1 MSFTID
7 KSKSVTNLSKRLKE
21 APHAITQQIQK
32 IINES
37 VITIEN
43 NARTRAP
50 QGKTGLLKAS
60 IYSTPY
66 TMNAGARVGS
76 KGRMGRR
83 SNYSPFVE
91 FGTGPGPGD
100 AYQIPVYRNL
110 NMNQLEGYAQT
121 FKRNNG
127 NVVNLPHRPFLFN
140 SASEE
145 LYKMVS
151 KIKKIKI

>member
-1 MSFTID
+1 MSFTIN
-7 KSKSVTNLSKRLKE
+7 KTASVTNLSKRLKE
-21 APHAITQQIQK
+21 APHLITQQVQK

-37 VITIEN
+37 VIAIEN
-43 NARTRAP
+43 NARNRAP
-50 QGKTGLLKAS
+50 LGKTGQLKAS

-66 TMNAGARVGS
+66 NMNAGAKVGS
-76 KGRMGRR
+76 RAF
-83 SNYSPFVE
+83 YSPFVE

-100 AYQIPVYRNL
+100 SFQIPVYRNL
-110 NMNQLEGYAQT
+110 NMNQLEGYART

-127 NVVNLPHRPFLFN
+127 NVVNLPHRPFLFI

-145 LYKMVS
+145 LYKMVT

>member
-1 MSFTID
+1 MSFSID

-21 APHAITQQIQK
+21 APNVITQQIQK

-37 VITIEN
+37 VIAIER
-43 NARTRAP
+43 NAEARAP
-50 QGKTGLLKAS
+50 LGKTGKLKGS

-66 TMNAGARVGS
+66 TMNAGAKVGS
-76 KGRMGRR
+76 RVF
-83 SNYSPFVE
+83 YSPFVE
-91 FGTGPGPGD
+91 FGTGND
-100 AYQIPVYRNL
+100 FQIPVYRNL
-110 NMNQLEGYAQT
+110 SMNKLEGYAQT
-121 FKRNNG
+121 FKRSNG
-127 NVVNLPHRPFLFN
+127 NLVNLPHRPFLFN

>member
-1 MSFTID
+1 MSFSID

-21 APHAITQQIQK
+21 APHVITQQIQK

-37 VITIEN
+37 VLTIER
-43 NARTRAP
+43 NAEKRAP
-50 QGKTGLLKAS
+50 RGKTGLLKAS

-76 KGRMGRR
+76 GGRMGRE

-91 FGTGPGPGD
+91 FGTGSLFN
-100 AYQIPVYRNL
+100 IPSYKNINKAR
-110 NMNQLEGYAQT
+110 LEGYAQT

>member
-1 MSFTID
+1 MSFSID

-21 APHAITQQIQK
+21 APHVITQQIQK

-37 VITIEN
+37 VLTIER
-43 NARTRAP
+43 NAEKRAP
-50 QGKTGLLKAS
+50 RGKTGLLKAS

-76 KGRMGRR
+76 GGRMGRQ

-91 FGTGPGPGD
+91 FGTGND
-100 AYQIPVYRNL
+100 FQIPVYRNL
-110 NMNQLEGYAQT
+110 NMNKLEGYAQT
-121 FKRNNG
+121 FKRSNG
-127 NVVNLPHRPFLFN
+127 NLVNLPHRPFLFL

>member
-21 APHAITQQIQK
+21 APHVITQQIQK

-43 NARTRAP
+43 NARNRAP
-50 QGKTGLLKAS
+50 LGKTGQLKAS

-66 TMNAGARVGS
+66 TMNAGAKVGS
-76 KGRMGRR
+76 RAF
-83 SNYSPFVE
+83 YSPFVE

-100 AYQIPVYRNL
+100 SYQIPVYRNL
-110 NMNQLEGYAQT
+110 NMNQLEGYART

>member
-1 MSFTID
+1 MSFSID

-21 APHAITQQIQK
+21 APHVITQQIQK

-37 VITIEN
+37 VLTIER
-43 NARTRAP
+43 NAETRAP
-50 QGKTGLLKAS
+50 LGKTGKLKGS

-66 TMNAGARVGS
+66 TMNAGAKVGS
-76 KGRMGRR
+76 
-83 SNYSPFVE
+83 SVFYSPFVE

-100 AYQIPVYRNL
+100 AFQIPVYRNL

>member
-1 MSFTID
+1 MSFTIN
-7 KSKSVTNLSKRLKE
+7 KTASITNLSKRLKE
-21 APHAITQQIQK
+21 APNVITQQVQK

-37 VITIEN
+37 VIAIEN
-43 NARTRAP
+43 NARNRAP
-50 QGKTGLLKAS
+50 LGKTGQLKAS

-66 TMNAGARVGS
+66 NMNAGAKVGS
-76 KGRMGRR
+76 RVF
-83 SNYSPFVE
+83 YSPFVE

-100 AYQIPVYRNL
+100 AFQIPVYRNL
-110 NMNQLEGYAQT
+110 NMNQLEGYART

-127 NVVNLPHRPFLFN
+127 NVVNLPHRPFLFI

>member
-1 MSFTID
+1 MSFTIN
-7 KSKSVTNLSKRLKE
+7 KTASVTNLSKRLKE
-21 APHAITQQIQK
+21 APHVITQQIQK

-37 VITIEN
+37 VQAIER
-43 NARTRAP
+43 NAEARAP
-50 QGKTGLLKAS
+50 LGKTGKLKGS

-66 TMNAGARVGS
+66 NMNAGAKVGS
-76 KGRMGRR
+76 
-83 SNYSPFVE
+83 SVFYSPFVE
-91 FGTGPGPGD
+91 FGTGPGPGNSF
-100 AYQIPVYRNL
+100 QIPVYRNL
-110 NMNQLEGYAQT
+110 SMNQLEGYAQT

-145 LYKMVS
+145 LYKMVN

>member
-1 MSFTID
+1 MSFTIN
-7 KSKSVTNLSKRLKE
+7 KTASVTNLSKRLKE
-21 APHAITQQIQK
+21 APNVITQQVQK

-43 NARTRAP
+43 NARARAP

-66 TMNAGARVGS
+66 NMNAGARVGS
-76 KGRMGRR
+76 GGRMGRQ

-91 FGTGPGPGD
+91 FGTGND
-100 AYQIPVYRNL
+100 FQIPVYRNL
-110 NMNQLEGYAQT
+110 SMNKLEAYALS
-121 FKRNNG
+121 FKRSNG
-127 NVVNLPHRPFLFN
+127 NLVNLPHRPFLFN

>member
-1 MSFTID
+1 MSFSID

-37 VITIEN
+37 VLNIER
-43 NARTRAP
+43 NAEARAP
-50 QGKTGLLKAS
+50 LGKTGKLKGS

-66 TMNAGARVGS
+66 TMNAGAKVGS
-76 KGRMGRR
+76 RVF
-83 SNYSPFVE
+83 YSPFVE
-91 FGTGPGPGD
+91 FGTGND
-100 AYQIPVYRNL
+100 FQIPVYRNL
-110 NMNQLEGYAQT
+110 SMNKLEGYAQT
-121 FKRNNG
+121 FKRSNG
-127 NVVNLPHRPFLFN
+127 NLVNLPHRPFLFN

>member
-1 MSFTID
+1 MSFSID

-21 APHAITQQIQK
+21 APNVITQQIQK

-37 VITIEN
+37 VIAIEN
-43 NARTRAP
+43 NARNRAP
-50 QGKTGLLKAS
+50 LGKTGQLKAS

-66 TMNAGARVGS
+66 NMNAGAKVGS
-76 KGRMGRR
+76 RAF
-83 SNYSPFVE
+83 YSPFVE

-100 AYQIPVYRNL
+100 AFQIPVYRNL
-110 NMNQLEGYAQT
+110 NMNQLEGYART

-127 NVVNLPHRPFLFN
+127 NVVNLPHRPFLFI

>member
-1 MSFTID
+1 MSFTIN
-7 KSKSVTNLSKRLKE
+7 KTASVTNLSKRLKE
-21 APHAITQQIQK
+21 APNVITQQVQK

-43 NARTRAP
+43 NARARAP

-66 TMNAGARVGS
+66 NMNAGARVGS
-76 KGRMGRR
+76 GGRMGRQ

-91 FGTGPGPGD
+91 FGTGND
-100 AYQIPVYRNL
+100 FQIPVYRNL
-110 NMNQLEGYAQT
+110 SMNKLEAYALS
-121 FKRNNG
+121 FKRSNG
-127 NVVNLPHRPFLFN
+127 NLVNLPHRPFLFL

-145 LYKMVS
+145 LYKMVN

>member
-1 MSFTID
+1 MSFTIN
-7 KSKSVTNLSKRLKE
+7 KTASVTNLSKRLKE
-21 APHAITQQIQK
+21 APNVITQQVQK

-37 VITIEN
+37 VQTIER
-43 NARTRAP
+43 NARARAP
-50 QGKTGLLKAS
+50 QGKVNGGRLKAS

-66 TMNAGARVGS
+66 NMNAGAKVGS
-76 KGRMGRR
+76 
-83 SNYSPFVE
+83 SVFYSPFVE
-91 FGTGPGPGD
+91 FGTGPSF
-100 AYQIPVYRNL
+100 QIPVYRNL
-110 NMNQLEGYAQT
+110 SMNQLEGYAQT

-145 LYKMVS
+145 LYKMVN

>member
-1 MSFTID
+1 MSFTIN
-7 KSKSVTNLSKRLKE
+7 KTASITNLSKRLKE
-21 APHAITQQIQK
+21 APNVITQQVQK

-37 VITIEN
+37 VIAIEN
-43 NARTRAP
+43 NARNRAP
-50 QGKTGLLKAS
+50 LGKTGQLKAS

-66 TMNAGARVGS
+66 NMNAGAKVGS
-76 KGRMGRR
+76 RAF
-83 SNYSPFVE
+83 YSPFVE

-100 AYQIPVYRNL
+100 SYQIPVYRNL
-110 NMNQLEGYAQT
+110 NMNQLEGYART

-127 NVVNLPHRPFLFN
+127 NVVNLPHRPFLFI

-145 LYKMVS
+145 LYKMVN

>member
-1 MSFTID
+1 MSFSINKTA
-7 KSKSVTNLSKRLKE
+7 SVTNLSKRLKT
-21 APHAITQQIQK
+21 APHLITQQVQK

-37 VITIEN
+37 VQAIER
-43 NARTRAP
+43 NAEARAP
-50 QGKTGLLKAS
+50 LGKTGKLKGS

-66 TMNAGARVGS
+66 NMNAGAKVGS
-76 KGRMGRR
+76 
-83 SNYSPFVE
+83 SVFYSPFVE
-91 FGTGPGPGD
+91 FGTGPGPGNSF
-100 AYQIPVYRNL
+100 QIPVYRNL
-110 NMNQLEGYAQT
+110 SMNQLEGYAQT

-145 LYKMVS
+145 LYKMVN

>member
-1 MSFTID
+1 MSFTIN
-7 KSKSVTNLSKRLKE
+7 KTASVTNLSKRLKE
-21 APHAITQQIQK
+21 APNVITQQIQK

-37 VITIEN
+37 VIAIEN
-43 NARTRAP
+43 NARNRAP
-50 QGKTGLLKAS
+50 LGKTGQLKAS

-66 TMNAGARVGS
+66 NMNAGAKVGS
-76 KGRMGRR
+76 RAF
-83 SNYSPFVE
+83 YSPFVE

-100 AYQIPVYRNL
+100 SFQIPVYRNL
-110 NMNQLEGYAQT
+110 NMNQLEGYART

-145 LYKMVS
+145 LYKMVT

>member
-1 MSFTID
+1 MSFSID

-21 APHAITQQIQK
+21 APNVITQQIQK

-37 VITIEN
+37 VIAIEN
-43 NARTRAP
+43 NARNRAP
-50 QGKTGLLKAS
+50 LGKTGQLKAS

-66 TMNAGARVGS
+66 NMNAGAKVGS
-76 KGRMGRR
+76 RAF
-83 SNYSPFVE
+83 YSPFVE

-100 AYQIPVYRNL
+100 AFQIPVYRNL
-110 NMNQLEGYAQT
+110 NMNQLEGYART

-127 NVVNLPHRPFLFN
+127 NVVNLPHRPFLFL

-145 LYKMVS
+145 LYKMVN

>member
-1 MSFTID
+1 MSFSID

-21 APHAITQQIQK
+21 APHVITQQIQK

-37 VITIEN
+37 VIAIER
-43 NARTRAP
+43 NAEARAP
-50 QGKTGLLKAS
+50 LGKTGKLKGS

-66 TMNAGARVGS
+66 TMNAGAKVGS
-76 KGRMGRR
+76 
-83 SNYSPFVE
+83 SVFYSPFVE

-100 AYQIPVYRNL
+100 AFQIPVYRNL
-110 NMNQLEGYAQT
+110 SMNKLEAYAQT
-121 FKRNNG
+121 FKRSNG
-127 NVVNLPHRPFLFN
+127 NLVNLPHRPFLFN

-145 LYKMVS
+145 LYKMVN

>member
-1 MSFTID
+1 MSFSID
-7 KSKSVTNLSKRLKE
+7 KSNSVTILSKRLKE
-21 APHAITQQIQK
+21 APFAITQQIQK

-37 VITIEN
+37 VITIER
-43 NARTRAP
+43 NAEKRAP
-50 QGKTGLLKAS
+50 RGKTGLLKAS

-66 TMNAGARVGS
+66 TMNAGAKVGS

-91 FGTGPGPGD
+91 FGTGND
-100 AYQIPVYRNL
+100 FQIPVYRNL

-121 FKRNNG
+121 FKRSNG
-127 NVVNLPHRPFLFN
+127 NLVNLPHRPFLFN

-145 LYKMVS
+145 LYKMVN

>member
-1 MSFTID
+1 MSFTIN
-7 KSKSVTNLSKRLKE
+7 KTASITNLSKRLKE
-21 APHAITQQIQK
+21 APFLVTQQVQK

-43 NARTRAP
+43 NARARAP

-66 TMNAGARVGS
+66 NMNAGAKVGS
-76 KGRMGRR
+76 RGRMGRR

-91 FGTGPGPGD
+91 FGTGND
-100 AYQIPVYRNL
+100 FQIPVYRNL
-110 NMNQLEGYAQT
+110 NMNQLEGYALS
-121 FKRNNG
+121 FKRSNG
-127 NVVNLPHRPFLFN
+127 NLVNLPHRPFLFL

-145 LYKMVS
+145 LYKMVN

>member
-1 MSFTID
+1 MSFTIN
-7 KSKSVTNLSKRLKE
+7 KSASVTNLSKRLKE
-21 APHAITQQIQK
+21 APNVITQQVQK

-37 VITIEN
+37 VIAIEN
-43 NARTRAP
+43 NARNRAP
-50 QGKTGLLKAS
+50 LGKTGQLKAS

-66 TMNAGARVGS
+66 NMNAGAKVGS
-76 KGRMGRR
+76 RAF
-83 SNYSPFVE
+83 YSPFVE

-100 AYQIPVYRNL
+100 SFQIPVYRNL
-110 NMNQLEGYAQT
+110 NMNQLEGYART

>member
-1 MSFTID
+1 MSFSID

-21 APHAITQQIQK
+21 APHVITQQIQK

-37 VITIEN
+37 VIAIER
-43 NARTRAP
+43 NAEARAP
-50 QGKTGLLKAS
+50 LGKTGKLKGS

-66 TMNAGARVGS
+66 TMNAGAKVGS
-76 KGRMGRR
+76 
-83 SNYSPFVE
+83 SVFYSPFVE

-100 AYQIPVYRNL
+100 AFQIPVYRNL

>member
-1 MSFTID
+1 MSFTIN
-7 KSKSVTNLSKRLKE
+7 KTASVTNLSKRLKE
-21 APHAITQQIQK
+21 APHVITQQIQK

-37 VITIEN
+37 VIAIEN
-43 NARTRAP
+43 NARNRAP
-50 QGKTGLLKAS
+50 LGKTGRLKGS

-66 TMNAGARVGS
+66 NMNAGAKVGS
-76 KGRMGRR
+76 
-83 SNYSPFVE
+83 SVFYSPFVE

-100 AYQIPVYRNL
+100 SFQIPVYRNL
-110 NMNQLEGYAQT
+110 NMNQLEGYART

-127 NVVNLPHRPFLFN
+127 NVVNLPHRPFLFI

>member
-1 MSFTID
+1 MSFTIN
-7 KSKSVTNLSKRLKE
+7 KTSTVTSLSKRLKE
-21 APHAITQQIQK
+21 APHVITQQIQK

-37 VITIEN
+37 VIAIEN
-43 NARTRAP
+43 SARARAP
-50 QGKTGLLKAS
+50 LGKTGKLKAS
-60 IYSTPY
+60 IYSIPY
-66 TMNAGARVGS
+66 NMNAGAKVGS
-76 KGRMGRR
+76 
-83 SNYSPFVE
+83 SVFYSPFVE
-91 FGTGPGPGD
+91 FGTGPS
-100 AYQIPVYRNL
+100 YQIPVYANL
-110 NMNQLEGYAQT
+110 SMNKLEGYAQT

>member
-43 NARTRAP
+43 NARARAP
-50 QGKTGLLKAS
+50 LGQVNGGKLKAS

-66 TMNAGARVGS
+66 TMNAGAKVGS
-76 KGRMGRR
+76 RAF
-83 SNYSPFVE
+83 YSPFVE

-100 AYQIPVYRNL
+100 SFQIPVYRNL
-110 NMNQLEGYAQT
+110 NMNQLEGYART

>member
-1 MSFTID
+1 MSFTIN
-7 KSKSVTNLSKRLKE
+7 KTASVTNLSKRLKE
-21 APHAITQQIQK
+21 APHLITQQVQK

-37 VITIEN
+37 VIAIEN
-43 NARTRAP
+43 NARAKAP
-50 QGKTGLLKAS
+50 LGKTGKLKGS

-66 TMNAGARVGS
+66 NMNAGAKVGS
-76 KGRMGRR
+76 
-83 SNYSPFVE
+83 SAYYSPFVE
-91 FGTGPGPGD
+91 FGTGPGPED
-100 AYQIPVYRNL
+100 HFYIPAYKNL
-110 NMNQLEGYAQT
+110 NKAKLEGYAQT